1 MYSEP
6 DNANCAGTMT
16 NTISAISQK
25 VFLVHGHDVG
35 VLNSVTRFLREQL
48 ELEVVIFHER
58 PNKSRTIIEKLEAN
72 SDNVGFV
79 VILLTPDDV
88 GASRKSRKDL
98 KKRARQNV
106 ILELGYFIGKLG
118 REQVSAIYVKDVELP
133 SDLDGVLHIPYDI
146 FGEWRSKLADEMQEA
161 GIEVGLTKFQKAEN
175 RANKDEQTGLLNHGF
190 FNETLSAEC
199 NRSKGA
205 KEIFSVILLDLD
217 NFKAINDTYGHAQ
230 GDKLIKRVGLVL
242 DQTCS
247 RDQTVSRYGGDE
259 FAILASGLGTQQA
272 YQLADRLRSALVT
285 DVVLKRRKVT
295 GSFGVASYPRHGKTP
310 QKIVEAADEQMYVSK
325 QAGGNRVSC
334 AKSPS

>member
-118 REQVSAIYVKDVELP
+118 RD

-175 RANKDEQTGLLNHGF
+175 RANEDEQTGLLNHGF

-295 GSFGVASYPRHGKTP
+295 GSFGVASYPWHGKTP

-325 QAGGNRVSC
+325 
-334 AKSPS
+334 